1 MLLATLAGGHAAR
14 RMTCGRGGK
23 QERGIGLAG
32 HAVLALNRVR
42 LAGSSASRA
51 AKGAAAVN
59 AGHQR
64 LRRVTACA
72 EHTRSYNTVQTKK
85 RTIRCKRVCC
95 LLLTRVPARTSKA
108 ASQERRYCIVW
119 DGVNQIALRQ
129 A

>member
-1 MLLATLAGGHAAR
+1 MLLAPLAGGHAAR

-23 QERGIGLAG
+23 RERGIGLAG

-72 EHTRSYNTVQTKK
+72 EHTRSYNTVQTRVLPAAHPSARPHFEGGFAGKAVLHCVGW
-85 RTIRCKRVCC
+85 CK
-95 LLLTRVPARTSKA
+95 P
-108 ASQERRYCIVW
+108 
-119 DGVNQIALRQ
+119 IALRQ